1 METITRFT
9 LVCHDTADADA
20 LHAVFGSP
28 AGAPLEAALQAFFA
42 ARKRAIHPPDGMGF
56 DHYQRMGLVIDAAF
70 TSGSADAA
78 DFLQP
83 LAHAC
88 RALHAEMVDDEVA
101 RRREYGFID
110 GKKKPPADVAA
121 LMQTLAPASQ
131 LGRVGRMAEAAAR
144 AAGDPTAGLVRAI
157 GTSKNAATVA
167 ALLAQGADP
176 NSKLASGT
184 SCLNRAVTNKSA
196 KIVQLLLEHGADP
209 NLPHKGYPNLYEAC
223 RFSAPKIVDLL
234 LRHGADPN
242 VRKSGAG
249 AAGLG
254 YPIEIAIYYH
264 QSKAVQLLLDKG
276 ARTSGLPH
284 LADLLELTA
293 RTFDA
298 VFENLDGKLAIF
310 QRLVQDQTLHTQ
322 LVTHRERLTG
332 MLQAGFGALKHAKP
346 KDRQDFDDILAFMAA
361 A

>member
-83 LAHAC
+83 LARAY

-110 GKKKPPADVAA
+110 GQKKPPAYVAA
-121 LMQTLAPASQ
+121 LMRTLAPASQ

-144 AAGDPTAGLVRAI
+144 AASDPTAGLVRAI

-176 NSKLASGT
+176 NSFCWT
-184 SCLNRAVTNKSA
+184 RAPA
-196 KIVQLLLEHGADP
+196 PA
-209 NLPHKGYPNLYEAC
+209 AC
-223 RFSAPKIVDLL
+223 RTWPICWSSRPERSMRFSRTWTASSPFS
-234 LRHGADPN
+234 
-242 VRKSGAG
+242 SGWRG
-249 AAGLG
+249 TRRCTR
-254 YPIEIAIYYH
+254 
-264 QSKAVQLLLDKG
+264 SWW
-276 ARTSGLPH
+276 RTGSG
-284 LADLLELTA
+284 
-293 RTFDA
+293 
-298 VFENLDGKLAIF
+298 
-310 QRLVQDQTLHTQ
+310 
-322 LVTHRERLTG
+322 
-332 MLQAGFGALKHAKP
+332 
-346 KDRQDFDDILAFMAA
+346 
-361 A
+361 

>member
-42 ARKRAIHPPDGMGF
+42 ARKHAIHPPDGMGF

-78 DFLQP
+78 DFIQP
-83 LAHAC
+83 LARAC

-242 VRKSGAG
+242 VRQKGADE
-249 AAGLG
+249 LS
-254 YPIEIAIYYH
+254 YPIEMAIYCH
-264 QSKAVQLLLDKG
+264 QSKAVRLLLAKG
-276 ARTSGLPH
+276 AATTGLPRMG
-284 LADLLELTA
+284 DLLALNA
-293 RTFDA
+293 GYFHG
-298 VFENLDGKLAIF
+298 NHSGHLDEKQAIF
-310 QRLVQDQTLHTQ
+310 QALAQEPALRAGLVQRRDP
-322 LVTHRERLTG
+322 LVALLR
-332 MLQAGFGALKHAKP
+332 QGFAAMKPAP
-346 KDRQDFDDILAFMAA
+346 KDQQDFAQLLDYMAA
-361 A
+361 LA

>member
-9 LVCHDTADADA
+9 LLCHDTADADA

-28 AGAPLEAALQAFFA
+28 AGASLEAALQAFFA

-56 DHYQRMGLVIDAAF
+56 DHYQRMGRVIDAAF

-110 GKKKPPADVAA
+110 GQKKPPADVAA
-121 LMQTLAPASQ
+121 LMRTLAPASQ

-144 AAGDPTAGLVRAI
+144 AASDPTAGLVRAI

-184 SCLNRAVTNKSA
+184 SCLNRAVTNKNA

-209 NLPHKGYPNLYEAC
+209 NA
-223 RFSAPKIVDLL
+223 
-234 LRHGADPN
+234 
-242 VRKSGAG
+242 RKSGSG

-310 QRLVQDQTLHTQ
+310 QRLARDPALHAQ
-322 LVTHRERLTG
+322 LVAHRERLTRV
-332 MLQAGFGALKHAKP
+332 LQAGFGALQHAKP
-346 KDRQDFDDILAFMAA
+346 KHRQDFDDILAFVASA
-361 A
+361 